1 MRREQILEL
10 LFSYRIRQSADVQL
24 SAHTSSCL
32 RNDDVLR
39 MRERA
44 EMTAGTGNT
53 CRSELASVQ
62 IPSRKATSGPGAFVL
77 VATPAPQRWHL
88 TSTIPRIKKASHP
101 YQSRLALSFSAKC
114 AHRGSISVFESR
126 SSASIS
132 ACVPDLPCPCDW
144 TARYNCCTSASPGR
158 TRPIR
163 VASSSAIPISFK
175 K

>member
-10 LFSYRIRQSADVQL
+10 LFSYRISQSADVQL

-77 VATPAPQRWHL
+77 VAIPAPQRWHL

-101 YQSRLALSFSAKC
+101 CQGGLALSFSAKC
-114 AHRGSISVFESR
+114 AHRGSISIFE
-126 SSASIS
+126 
-132 ACVPDLPCPCDW
+132 
-144 TARYNCCTSASPGR
+144 T
-158 TRPIR
+158 
-163 VASSSAIPISFK
+163 ASSSSITAPITDFAWHIDW
-175 K
+175 

>member
-1 MRREQILEL
+1 MGRELILEF

-62 IPSRKATSGPGAFVL
+62 IPSRKATSGPGAFVF
-77 VATPAPQRWHL
+77 VAIPAPQRWHL
-88 TSTIPRIKKASHP
+88 TSTIPRISKASHP
-101 YQSRLALSFSAKC
+101 CHAGPALSFFPQNALT
-114 AHRGSISVFESR
+114 AARV
-126 SSASIS
+126 
-132 ACVPDLPCPCDW
+132 ACSKAAQAPAP
-144 TARYNCCTSASPGR
+144 ARASPIYHGPA
-158 TRPIR
+158 TRPPDTAATQAPDT
-163 VASSSAIPISFK
+163 V
-175 K
+175 

>member
-77 VATPAPQRWHL
+77 VAIPAPQRWHL
-88 TSTIPRIKKASHP
+88 TSTIPQIKKASHP
-101 YQSRLALSFSAKC
+101 CQGGLALSFSAKC
-114 AHRGSISVFESR
+114 AHRGSISVFERR

-144 TARYNCCTSASPGR
+144 TAKYNCCTSASPGR
-158 TRPIR
+158 TRPIWA
-163 VASSSAIPISFK
+163 ASSSAIPISFK